1 MSMFFYDLYKNSAML
16 LNLHGLR
23 ESYEI
28 RKKEKKKKMHMPIIY
43 LIFIPHL
50 HYKLHRS
57 FRVIIAKN

>member
-28 RKKEKKKKMHMPIIY
+28 RKKEKKNAY
-43 LIFIPHL
+43 ANHL
-50 HYKLHRS
+50 SHFYPTSTL
-57 FRVIIAKN
+57 